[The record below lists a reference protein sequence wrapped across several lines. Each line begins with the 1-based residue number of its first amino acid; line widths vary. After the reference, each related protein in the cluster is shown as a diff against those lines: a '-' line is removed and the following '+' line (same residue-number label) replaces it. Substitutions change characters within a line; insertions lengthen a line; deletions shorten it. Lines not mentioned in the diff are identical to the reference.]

1 MKKAFT
7 LLELIFVIV
16 VIGILV
22 AVILP
27 KTRTNPLEE
36 ATQKLLSYIKY
47 TQHLSLID
55 DKYDKLSPN
64 WYKKRWQLQINN
76 NELSIVSDINTSYA
90 KNPSNTKKLLKNI
103 NFLNEYTVTISPGTI
118 ISFDYLGRP
127 YSNIQ
132 SINGSL
138 LTNNY
143 SITISD
149 GNSNGIIT
157 IHPETG
163 YTNVTYN

>member
-47 TQHLSLID
+47 TQHLSLMD

-64 WYKKRWQLQINN
+64 WYQKRWQLQINN
-76 NELSIVSDINTSYA
+76 NKLSIVSDINTSYA

-103 NFLNEYTVTISPGTI
+103 GTYYLFLDY
-118 ISFDYLGRP
+118 SFLLLFLGRF
-127 YSNIQ
+127 
-132 SINGSL
+132 L
-138 LTNNY
+138 VFR
-143 SITISD
+143 
-149 GNSNGIIT
+149 
-157 IHPETG
+157 
-163 YTNVTYN
+163 YTS